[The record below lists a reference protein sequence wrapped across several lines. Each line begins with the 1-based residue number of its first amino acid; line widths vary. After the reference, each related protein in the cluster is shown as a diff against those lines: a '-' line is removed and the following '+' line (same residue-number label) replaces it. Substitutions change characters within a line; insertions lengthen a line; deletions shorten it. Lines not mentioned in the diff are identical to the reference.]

1 MLPPKRSALYS
12 ADSASDCWCEMI
24 LFGGMFTMMRFLKT
38 AALVTGLLVGSLTF
52 SGIAVAQSSDDG
64 ASLTAPGR
72 YLTMPTTID
81 GKPGTLMVDTAFGR
95 TWMLVKSDKGAMVW
109 QRVFID
115 SKSEEVPEG
124 MTRRPSRV
132 KQ

>member
-115 SKSEEVPEG
+115 SK
-124 MTRRPSRV
+124 
-132 KQ
+132 